1 MITEMKQHKSCGED
15 DSENITVLAVVMI
28 VINIVMDGDDDDRC
42 IYINIYICIT

>member
-28 VINIVMDGDDDDRC
+28 VINIVMDGDDRC
-42 IYINIYICIT
+42 IYINIYIYV